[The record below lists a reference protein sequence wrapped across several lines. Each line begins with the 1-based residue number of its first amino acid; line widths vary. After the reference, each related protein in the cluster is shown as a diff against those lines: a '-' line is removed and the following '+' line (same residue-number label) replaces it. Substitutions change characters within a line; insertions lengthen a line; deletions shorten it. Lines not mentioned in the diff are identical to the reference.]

1 MISKTQN
8 SITASLSRFPK
19 LHRFT
24 FSSGVNNYFAP
35 FFARSVNWAEHA
47 QFGIS
52 GLSKKNY
59 GKYAPENFNRAAR
72 DLANGCRTLN
82 VVTMSNVAGRF
93 SIVQGMSVK
102 IVRVCEG
109 GSVKEMKKIRP
120 WGNIIGKEEEW

>member
-1 MISKTQN
+1 MQN